1 MWGRNGKD
9 GNGVDAGLSIIKKVN
24 VWWVYRLMVHPSF
37 IFAVMGEYDDI
48 INLPHY
54 VSKKHPQMTMWNR
67 AAQFAPFAAVKGYEE
82 AIKETVRK
90 NEESYEPQY
99 EDIQMY

>member
-1 MWGRNGKD
+1 
-9 GNGVDAGLSIIKKVN
+9 
-24 VWWVYRLMVHPSF
+24 MVQPTF

-48 INLPHY
+48 INLPHH

-67 AAQFAPFAAVKGYEE
+67 AAQFASFAAVKGYEK
-82 AIKETVRK
+82 AVMETVRK

-99 EDIQMY
+99 EDIQMSI